1 MEEVAQELEKYK
13 TSIGSGARKDN
24 EEGIVDDFYT
34 ELERVCDKI
43 PRHDMKVVL
52 GDFNA
57 KIGKEEQN
65 NMVAGKCGLH
75 EETSLNGERL
85 CMFSEAQRLI
95 EREIEEIIRKMRNNK
110 SPGSDTIT
118 AEMLKYGGEELLKV
132 IHELISKVWEQERM
146 PEEWK
151 KGLIIPIYKKGD
163 RRDSARS
170 QRAMLEKLEDIERA
184 VSKVGLTINWEKTK
198 YLKMTR
204 MGQRGVDLEVNE
216 SVKKVAE
223 WTPGN
228 TRLKGRP
235 RIRWRDDVVADLR
248 KIGARNW
255 REVVEDRPQWRLLIH
270 QAKTH
275 GGL

>member
-1 MEEVAQELEKYK
+1 MRNITDAYQAKSQVHLDEEGNVITEMEEIKTRWKEYFKDLLKEQDILLPEIDLE
-13 TSIGSGARKDN
+13 IPQQVDN
-24 EEGIVDDFYT
+24 FVQ
-34 ELERVCDKI
+34 
-43 PRHDMKVVL
+43 PP
-52 GDFNA
+52 
-57 KIGKEEQN
+57 Q
-65 NMVAGKCGLH
+65 
-75 EETSLNGERL
+75 
-85 CMFSEAQRLI
+85 
-95 EREIEEIIRKMRNNK
+95 EREIDEIIRKMRNNK

-118 AEMLKYGGEELLKV
+118 AEMLKYGGEELLRV
-132 IHELISKVWEQERM
+132 SHELISKVWEQERM

-204 MGQRGVDLEVNE
+204 MGQRGVDLEAQRIRWLGHLTRMNDNRV
-216 SVKKVAE
+216 VKKVAE
-223 WTPGN
+223 WTPPN
-228 TRLKGRP
+228 TRPKGRP
-235 RIRWRDDVVADLR
+235 RMRWRDDVVADLR